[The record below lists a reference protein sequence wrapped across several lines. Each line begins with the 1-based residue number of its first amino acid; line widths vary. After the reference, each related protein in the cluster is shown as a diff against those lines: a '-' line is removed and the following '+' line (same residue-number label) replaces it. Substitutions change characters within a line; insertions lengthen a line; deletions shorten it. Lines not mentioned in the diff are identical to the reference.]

1 MTAAPTPTG
10 SRAFR
15 AGIAALALAA
25 AAAPLWP
32 AAAAA
37 PLALFIGAC
46 LAAPFFPG
54 WGFFLPTHPRGPRA
68 GRRVAITFDDGP
80 APATLGP
87 LLALL
92 AREGVRATFFLVG
105 RRVEEYPA
113 AVGEILAAGH
123 TVGNHSWS
131 HDPLLM
137 LRSLR
142 RLEDD
147 VRACQELL
155 ARHGAAPFLFRPP
168 AGITNP
174 RLPIV
179 LRRLGLT
186 CVTFRVRPLDFGNT
200 RLERLPARVLGR
212 VGPGDLVVLHDSS
225 PGPER
230 LGAWLDAVAQV
241 VRGLRASGL
250 EIVPLETLL
259 GRPVMRP
266 AVAAA
271 EPAGTP
277 AAATPPAR
285 PRVGAIALG
294 VLSAVLVLGYP
305 LLAWLG
311 MAVMGTRSAA
321 LVLLAAFALSQLRRV
336 AGRPAALRGLASL
349 GVAVLGL
356 LGLAAL
362 LDDPRFILAYPSLV
376 NLVLLVQFG
385 WSLRAGPPMVE
396 RFARLQVDDLS
407 PAELAYC
414 RTVTRVWCGFFLLNG
429 ATSAGLAALGPR
441 SAWALYSGVL
451 SYVLMGLL
459 FAVEYVVR
467 KARFGRFGPGLVD
480 RSLARLVGPSSTR

>member
-1 MTAAPTPTG
+1 MTAGSTPTG
-10 SRAFR
+10 SPAFR

-25 AAAPLWP
+25 LVAPLWT

-37 PLALFIGAC
+37 PLALFVAVC
-46 LAAPFFPG
+46 LAAPFFPA
-54 WGFFLPTHPRGPRA
+54 WGFFLPTHPRGLGA

-80 APATLGP
+80 SPSTLGP

-105 RRVEEYPA
+105 RRVAEYPA
-113 AVGEILAAGH
+113 AVGQILAAGH
-123 TVGNHSWS
+123 SVGNHSWS

-137 LRSLR
+137 LRSVR
-142 RLEDD
+142 RLEED

-155 ARHGAAPFLFRPP
+155 ARHGAAPLLFRPP

-200 RLERLPARVLGR
+200 RLERLPGRVLRR

-230 LGAWLDAVAQV
+230 LGAWLDAVAEV

-250 EIVPLETLL
+250 EIVPLEALL

-266 AVAAA
+266 AGA
-271 EPAGTP
+271 P
-277 AAATPPAR
+277 AAAPPAAR
-285 PRVGAIALG
+285 PRVGAVALG

-311 MAVMGTRSAA
+311 MAVMGTRTAA
-321 LVLLAAFALSQLRRV
+321 LVLLAAFAISQLRRV

-376 NLVLLVQFG
+376 NLVLLLQFG

-414 RTVTRVWCGFFLLNG
+414 RSVTRVWCGFFLLNG

-459 FAVEYVVR
+459 FAVEYVIR